1 VHIGIKTVA
10 PIRSGLRLVRADQLW
25 SDEDRRD
32 VQSRLG
38 ELAAKHGVE
47 GAAVSFEPDR
57 LEVEVPHRQ
66 QVGQV
71 VALQNWLDTERET
84 LEVSQ
89 VPDVER
95 P

>member
-1 VHIGIKTVA
+1 MDKAKRTGD
-10 PIRSGLRLVRADQLW
+10 RSAESGR
-25 SDEDRRD
+25 
-32 VQSRLG
+32 
-38 ELAAKHGVE
+38 